1 MSAICGI
8 VSLDGR
14 PVSPSQLEAMV
25 LRCRHRVVDG
35 VSYHYQDGMGLAC
48 LSRDSS
54 SDGTGECLPETFLE
68 GQWVFA
74 ADARLDNRESCLAW
88 QSSGFPVDEKA
99 ADSRLMFGTLLHDP
113 QKGPGRL
120 IGDFAYALWD
130 ARQRT
135 LRLARDAM
143 GMRSLY
149 YRVEPGRILFATEL
163 SQILAVEGVP
173 RRINRKAMAWHLSD
187 QQTPP
192 GCTFYEG
199 IDEVLPGEEVE
210 IDLRGRVRRRMVWK
224 PDPSHRAHYRDSR
237 EYAEHFRSLFVE
249 AVRCRSRVASPVA
262 IGLSG
267 GLDSGSVASTVGWL
281 AEQGNDV
288 PALRAY
294 SWAFTE
300 HPECDERENIYRIA
314 NRFSIPVSEIP
325 AEQTYPLMDLAA
337 YAPDEDGPFNLIYQ
351 SFVDKVLQG
360 AAADGCR
367 SVWFGYRGDVVVGGG
382 IHDVSG
388 LVREGCWRE
397 ARFELAGLRRGH
409 GLSRTRGLWRFGIRQ
424 VFDDTLYFLT
434 RPARRAPLSDA
445 FLSAYSPRD
454 RLPSFVT
461 PDVAL
466 RCGLPDRDPLV
477 ADSNAWSRASHRE
490 RYRQI
495 FSPLVM
501 SVMRH
506 AERHCATHGL
516 ARADPWSDRRLA
528 AFVLACPQH
537 RVNRFRQ
544 PKRLAR
550 QAVCGIMPDEAMRH
564 SRKVVPSPLYEH
576 AIRHLV
582 HDSVLG
588 LMTDSRCAALGLVD
602 EEHFRELFK
611 RHCCGDLQDVDFWAV
626 LSLELWLRHWWA

>member
-14 PVSPSQLEAMV
+14 CDLTSPLEAMV
-25 LRCRHRVVDG
+25 LRCRHRVVDE
-35 VSYHYQDGMGLAC
+35 VFYHYQDGMGLAC
-48 LSRDSS
+48 LSRDSA

-74 ADARLDNRESCLAW
+74 ADARLDNRGACLAW
-88 QSSGFPVDEKA
+88 QPSGFA
-99 ADSRLMFGTLLHDP
+99 ADDKVSDSRLMFGSLLQDP
-113 QKGPGRL
+113 QQGPGKL

-130 ARQRT
+130 ARLRT
-135 LRLARDAM
+135 LRLARDTM

-149 YRVEPGRILFATEL
+149 YRVEPRRILFATEL

-173 RRINRKAMAWHLSD
+173 RRLNRQAMAWHLAD

-192 GCTFYEG
+192 GCTFFEG
-199 IDEVLPGEEVE
+199 VEEVLPGEEVE
-210 IDLRGRVRRRMVWK
+210 IDGRGRVRRRVIWK
-224 PDPSHRAHYRDSR
+224 PDPTHRLHYRDSR
-237 EYAEHFRSLFVE
+237 EYAEHFRSLLVE
-249 AVRCRSRVASPVA
+249 AVRCRCRVASPAA
-262 IGLSG
+262 IALSG
-267 GLDSGSVASTVGWL
+267 GLDSGSVASIAGWL
-281 AEQGNDV
+281 AEQGQDV

-294 SWAFTE
+294 SWAFTD

-314 NRFSIPVSEIP
+314 KRFSIPVNEIP
-325 AEQTYPLMDLAA
+325 AEQTYPLMDMAA

-351 SFVDKVLQG
+351 GFVDRVLQG

-367 SVWFGYRGDVVVGGG
+367 SVWFGYRGDVVVGGA

-388 LVREGCWRE
+388 LVREGRWRE
-397 ARFELAGLRRGH
+397 ARHELASLRRGH
-409 GLSRTRGLWRFGIRQ
+409 GLSRTQGLLRFGIRQ
-424 VFDDTLYFLT
+424 VFDDALYFLT
-434 RPARRAPLSDA
+434 RPARRAPLSDS

-454 RLPSFVT
+454 RLPPFVT
-461 PDVAL
+461 PDLAL
-466 RCGLPDRDPLV
+466 DCGLPDSDPLV
-477 ADSNAWSRASHRE
+477 ADANAWSLASQRE

-506 AERHCATHGL
+506 AERHCASHGL
-516 ARADPWSDRRLA
+516 DKADPWSDRRLA

-537 RVNRFRQ
+537 QVNRFGQ
-544 PKRLAR
+544 PKRIAR
-550 QAVCGIMPDEAMRH
+550 QAIRGIMPDEALLH
-564 SRKVVPSPLYEH
+564 CRKVVPSPLYEH

-588 LMTDSRCAALGLVD
+588 LLTDSRCAALGFVD
-602 EEHFRELFK
+602 EAHFRERFQ
-611 RHCCGDLQDVDFWAV
+611 RHCRGDLQDVDFWST
-626 LSLELWLRHWWA
+626 LSLELWLRRWWP